1 MDQPENNN
9 SSKSFLFN
17 ISGLLYH
24 ATDRFLY
31 HPDQPTTSRVYV
43 PSPATFGLPFENLYI
58 RSKVCYGIDKVIT
71 VKEKAI
77 DCKYEDCT
85 SRNIGNALSFVFFI
99 MLGFDSNSHVLHQ
112 VPWCP
117 RRGVPHVAND
127 SFFARK
133 CRKHR
138 APTCKRSRAC

>member
-77 DCKYEDCT
+77 DCKYED
-85 SRNIGNALSFVFFI
+85 
-99 MLGFDSNSHVLHQ
+99 
-112 VPWCP
+112 
-117 RRGVPHVAND
+117 
-127 SFFARK
+127 
-133 CRKHR
+133 
-138 APTCKRSRAC
+138 